1 MTNYIIIN
9 SINNM
14 ATNTLIKNRLKNLQH
29 FAPNIVGEF
38 IYLWKDRQYDPPKE
52 QREILKKL
60 ATDSTEHLN
69 KRSLYSHLLGTYR
82 ILKKWN
88 SSEEICLAGLYHSIY
103 GTYSY
108 RKSLVNLEQR
118 GIIKA
123 AIGSDAEKLVYYYC
137 LEDRK
142 HFSYNFEQVNEFKL
156 INYRDNKEIILTQT
170 ELSALITIRL
180 ADHLEQLPYT
190 RDYRHQ
196 EFYLKAKP
204 FLTQKAYADFL
215 MAHRRKI

>member
-1 MTNYIIIN
+1 MVTKNIIIN
-9 SINNM
+9 Q
-14 ATNTLIKNRLKNLQH
+14 LRNLQY
-29 FAPNIVGEF
+29 FSKNIGVEF
-38 IYLWKDRQYDPPKE
+38 LYLLRDRQYDLPKE

-88 SSEEICLAGLYHSIY
+88 SSEDICLAGLYHSIY
-103 GTYSY
+103 GNYSY

-118 GIIKA
+118 GIIND

-142 HFSYNFEQVNEFKL
+142 HFPSNFEQVNEFKL
-156 INYRDNKEIILTQT
+156 INYRDKKEIILTQT

-180 ADHLEQLPYT
+180 ADHLEQLLYT

>member
-1 MTNYIIIN
+1 
-9 SINNM
+9 
-14 ATNTLIKNRLKNLQH
+14 LH
-29 FAPNIVGEF
+29 
-38 IYLWKDRQYDPPKE
+38 DRFG
-52 QREILKKL
+52 R
-60 ATDSTEHLN
+60 A
-69 KRSLYSHLLGTYR
+69 
-82 ILKKWN
+82 
-88 SSEEICLAGLYHSIY
+88 
-103 GTYSY
+103 

-123 AIGSDAEKLVYYYC
+123 AIGSDAEKLVSYYC
-137 LEDRK
+137 LEDRR
-142 HFSYNFEQVNEFKL
+142 HFSYNFEQVNEFKQ

>member
-1 MTNYIIIN
+1 
-9 SINNM
+9 M
-14 ATNTLIKNRLKNLQH
+14 ATKNIIRNKLRNLQY
-29 FAPNIVGEF
+29 FTKNIVVE
-38 IYLWKDRQYDPPKE
+38 LLSLLRDRQYDPLKE

-82 ILKKWN
+82 ILKKWKQ
-88 SSEEICLAGLYHSIY
+88 SEEIYLAGLYHSIY

-108 RKSLVNLEQR
+108 GKSLVNLEQR

-142 HFSYNFEQVNEFKL
+142 HFPSNFEQVNEFKM

-215 MAHRRKI
+215 MAYRRKI